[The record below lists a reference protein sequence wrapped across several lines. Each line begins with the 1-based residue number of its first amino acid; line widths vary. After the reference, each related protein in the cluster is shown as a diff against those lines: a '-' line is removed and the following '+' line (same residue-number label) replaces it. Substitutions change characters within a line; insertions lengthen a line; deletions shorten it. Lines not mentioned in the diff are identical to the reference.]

1 MTLKITD
8 NIPDYIKFLKK
19 RHGALQLAS
28 AETVNTAAK
37 IIDNSYRTEVKKF
50 TLRNQFTMGAIRL
63 LPATAKRSSGEFR
76 KIEKINAY
84 VGVRKMRGGKDHY
97 LKKQEEGAKVSG
109 KGGTLGAVPVPL
121 DPARMSE
128 AHNRPIKGPLRLQ
141 NAKIQTL
148 SLGGQPFGIGD
159 RYSPRQRWSI
169 LYKYSGRSNSGRP
182 AGRDQGWNLKVPFF
196 FQGIRRGLGVFQL
209 SGDRFKMLRT
219 LEKKSI
225 SVTPRHGLQKA
236 VRKLTPGIMEMI
248 FKRAVLKH
256 PQ

>member
-121 DPARMSE
+121 DPARMSG
-128 AHNRPIKGPLRLQ
+128 AHNRPIKGALRLQ
-141 NAKIQTL
+141 NTAIQTL
-148 SLGGQPFGIGD
+148 SLGGKPFGIHD
-159 RYSPRQRWSI
+159 RYSPRQRWAM
-169 LYKYSGRSNSGRP
+169 LYKYTGRSGSGRP
-182 AGRDQGWNLKVPFF
+182 AGRDQGWDIKKPFF
-196 FQGIRRGLGVFQL
+196 FQGIRRGLGIFQL
-209 SGDRFKMLRT
+209 QASRFRMIRT
-219 LEKKSI
+219 LEKKVISI
-225 SVTPRHGLQKA
+225 VPRRGLQRA
-236 VRKLTPGIMEMI
+236 VKKLTPGLMEMI